1 MLSVLN
7 FPYSEQVVFVL
18 FVSSHP
24 ISHRHQFQGYQTGEK
39 GKSIYIYN
47 NQRNK
52 LSTLANQTHRYTKVN
67 TYSLTCAEKILA

>member
-1 MLSVLN
+1 MILNMLSVLN

-52 LSTLANQTHRYTKVN
+52 LSTLLQIKLIDTLK
-67 TYSLTCAEKILA
+67 